1 MNTITYCLLPLS
13 CALIII
19 AGLYFV
25 YSLCYAAS
33 VADDARK
40 NEMIHKMAADTETER
55 KLKKALKPLREMEAG
70 IGKRKWDARLEDE

>member
-1 MNTITYCLLPLS
+1 MTTLTPYLLPLS

-40 NEMIHKMAADTETER
+40 NEMIHKMADDTETER
-55 KLKKALKPLREMEAG
+55 KLKKALAPIREMDAG
-70 IGKRKWDARLEDE
+70 MGKRKWDARLEDK